1 MRHGNEFNF
10 LLIARFLC
18 IAFFTAVHELPH
30 PRPHHLTD
38 VNDEGADNGRVRLKA
53 RLSDAD
59 GGWRMRLASRVQ
71 GPIETLS
78 PSHRHRHRWSRL
90 SSAGGVHQG
99 LVAAIAAAS
108 IICVL

>member
-1 MRHGNEFNF
+1 MSCPTR
-10 LLIARFLC
+10 A
-18 IAFFTAVHELPH
+18 P
-30 PRPHHLTD
+30 PYHLTD

-59 GGWRMRLASRVQ
+59 GEWRMRLASRVQ

-78 PSHRHRHRWSRL
+78 PSHRHRHHHRRDWSRL

-99 LVAAIAAAS
+99 LVAAVAAAS

>member
-59 GGWRMRLASRVQ
+59 GGWRMADAAGQ
-71 GPIETLS
+71 
-78 PSHRHRHRWSRL
+78 
-90 SSAGGVHQG
+90 SSARSH
-99 LVAAIAAAS
+99 
-108 IICVL
+108 